1 MWLTTTFGFFSIVQK
16 NRTEH
21 LTVRS
26 RVRSDLDR
34 LRDRYLP
41 TLTETV
47 ERPGSDYL
55 YRATVSHA
63 DLAAAMARIVGEI
76 RYDNFKSE
84 VEEVQGHAR
93 ESVYARVWGVLA
105 TGLPPLDQREKEATG
120 SGRGRPPR
128 RSTGGHGLNRPR
140 S

>member
-16 NRTEH
+16 SGTKH
-21 LTVRS
+21 LTVRA

-41 TLTETV
+41 TLTQTIEKA
-47 ERPGSDYL
+47 GSDYR

-63 DLAAAMARIVGEI
+63 DLAAATARIVGDI

-84 VEEVQGHAR
+84 VESVQGHAR
-93 ESVYARVWGVLA
+93 ESVYARVWGVLDS
-105 TGLPPLDQREKEATG
+105 GLPPLNERELET
-120 SGRGRPPR
+120 RGPDRGHRERRRP
-128 RSTGGHGLNRPR
+128 
-140 S
+140 